1 MYRLLLIAAAAVVFA
16 LPGVY
21 TVATN
26 AAASPATPAEASLAP
41 SPGVSPSPSPGDAD
55 GPVTIATGV
64 DDRWVRTDVVV
75 HLSATDLVSG
85 VAYTLFKVDD
95 GAWTKGTR
103 IEVRALKNHAN
114 DGAHT
119 IRFYSLDNA
128 QNVEPERS
136 VTVKI
141 DTTPPRF

>member
-1 MYRLLLIAAAAVVFA
+1 MSALGFPADAHRDREASLYRLLLIVTAAVVFA

-26 AAASPATPAEASLAP
+26 AAASPATKTVSLAA
-41 SPGVSPSPSPGDAD
+41 SPNVSPSSSPSDAD
-55 GPVTIATGV
+55 APVTIASGV
-64 DDRWVRTDVVV
+64 DDRWHRTVVV
-75 HLSATDLVSG
+75 HLSATDAVSG

-103 IEVRALKNHAN
+103 IDVRALKNHAN

-119 IRFYSLDNA
+119 IRFYSVDNA
-128 QNVEPERS
+128 QNVE
-136 VTVKI
+136 
-141 DTTPPRF
+141 